1 MACKVRELL
10 DPTMT
15 NALKTKIQTILST
28 LLWDSFNFATRWLF
42 DLKIVNYVKTKIQD
56 KI

>member
-1 MACKVRELL
+1 MDCKVKELL

-28 LLWDSFNFATRWLF
+28 LLWDSFYFATKKL
-42 DLKIVNYVKTKIQD
+42 LE
-56 KI
+56 